1 MAGSE
6 GWRMFLFEQLTTDPG
21 KARGLWRSIVCTH
34 QTDWIRK
41 SCQQLID
48 QSKFLYR
55 IYVYTSLLTF
65 YPIGDNYQR
74 PPESSGQ
81 GN

>member
-34 QTDWIRK
+34 QTDWIQE

-48 QSKFLYR
+48 QSKLLYR
-55 IYVYTSLLTF
+55 IYVTYVTSDVLSHRRQL
-65 YPIGDNYQR
+65 PAAA
-74 PPESSGQ
+74 
-81 GN
+81 